1 MKKIFLFT
9 VLFIFISL
17 PVFSINYSGGVKAS
31 FGQSVLK
38 NRSLNYESDL
48 REALRC
54 ELQLEPA
61 SFIVSNFDIGIYLQ
75 LSYQGDT
82 NIINYTKLIGYTA
95 LSLGLSTAYYI
106 TDSYTIGL
114 MLGTGYSITNKLM
127 IGSAFLE
134 CRLSNSYF
142 ITKNVSLSLNCGLIY
157 KKERFEIPFTFS
169 IAYKPFIKEHWYAN
183 STNLI
188 NNLFNIML
196 L

>member
-1 MKKIFLFT
+1 
-9 VLFIFISL
+9 SL
-17 PVFSINYSGGVKAS
+17 
-31 FGQSVLK
+31 
-38 NRSLNYESDL
+38 
-48 REALRC
+48 
-54 ELQLEPA
+54 
-61 SFIVSNFDIGIYLQ
+61 IVSNFDIGIYLK

-82 NIINYTKLIGYTA
+82 NNINNTNLIGYKA
-95 LSLGLSTAYYI
+95 LKLVLSTAYYI

-169 IAYKPFIKEHWYAN
+169 IAYKPFIKER
-183 STNLI
+183 
-188 NNLFNIML
+188 
-196 L
+196 